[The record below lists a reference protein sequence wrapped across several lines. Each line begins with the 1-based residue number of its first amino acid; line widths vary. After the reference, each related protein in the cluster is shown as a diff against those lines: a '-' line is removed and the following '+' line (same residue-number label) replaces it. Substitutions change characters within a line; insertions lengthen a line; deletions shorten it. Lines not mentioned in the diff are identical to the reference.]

1 MFNYLETEH
10 SFIMIFRLV
19 NNYTQ
24 IASISRTCYNWGIRL
39 NRVRKNITDIVNIKE
54 FGTVFEKNKLIIN
67 YRKVNMA

>member
-1 MFNYLETEH
+1 MTLY
-10 SFIMIFRLV
+10 S
-19 NNYTQ
+19 YTQ

-39 NRVRKNITDIVNIKE
+39 NRVRKNITDIVNMKK